1 MSDIYKTYSFENLE
15 AWKESRVLVKVI
27 YNCTQGF
34 PDDERFGLTSQMR
47 RAAVSVSS
55 NIAEG
60 SGRLTAPDQ
69 KNFYK
74 NAYGSLM
81 EVLSQVVL
89 SSDLVYL
96 SVDQVIEVRRQID
109 KVASR
114 LTGLSNSRS

>member
-15 AWKESRVLVKVI
+15 AWKESRILVKVI
-27 YNCTQGF
+27 YEVTNRF
-34 PDDERFGLTSQMR
+34 PDEERFGLTSQMR

>member
-1 MSDIYKTYSFENLE
+1 M
-15 AWKESRVLVKVI
+15 VKVI
-27 YNCTQGF
+27 YNCTQVF
-34 PDDERFGLTSQMR
+34 PDEERFGLTSQMR

-60 SGRLTAPDQ
+60 SGRLTAQDQ

-81 EVLSQVVL
+81 EVLSQVIL
-89 SSDLVYL
+89 SSDLTYL
-96 SVDQVIEVRRQID
+96 AEDEVAELRLQID